1 MPLIDERGRL
11 LGKVNL
17 IDAAV
22 GLLFLFLIPLA
33 YGAYALFRTPPPQIT
48 AMEAVTLNDQGWR
61 VKLRGK
67 DLRPFLQAF
76 AGGHMGEFLIES
88 PSRAEV
94 QLPKLETGT
103 YDLALY
109 DQAKEVARL
118 VGAVTIAPG
127 GVLSTTTPSPT
138 VATPP
143 KLAPLTVQVRVRFVV
158 KPEVFALVRV
168 GDIDVMGSDSTEA
181 GAVLTALEQ
190 RQSLDSQMR
199 VEYSDGG
206 MTIMGARDQLT
217 AFEAILRVPV
227 EQLSN
232 RVLSYRA
239 VPVRV
244 GAPFTFGSPRYVM
257 RGTVLQVLR

>member
-1 MPLIDERGRL
+1 MPLIDDRGRFF
-11 LGKVNL
+11 GKINL

-33 YGAYALFRTPPPQIT
+33 YGAYALFRTPSPKIT
-48 AMEAVTLNDQGWR
+48 AVEALWPTDQGWR
-61 VKLRGK
+61 VKLQGK
-67 DLRPFLQAF
+67 DLRPFLRAF
-76 AGGHMGEFLIES
+76 AGRHMGEFLIES

-94 QLPKLETGT
+94 QLPKLEAGT

-109 DQAKEVARL
+109 DHAQEVARL
-118 VGAVTIAPG
+118 AGAVTIAPG
-127 GVLSTTTPSPT
+127 GALPISLPPPT
-138 VATPP
+138 IATPP
-143 KLAPLTVQVRVRFVV
+143 KLAPLTVRVRVRFVV

-168 GDIDVMGSDSTEA
+168 GDVDVMGSDSTEA

-244 GAPFTFGSPRYVM
+244 GAPFTFGSPQYVM